1 VILNGNSRGHGQ
13 ELARHL
19 LNVED
24 NEHALVHELR
34 GFLSDDLAGAFREA
48 EAISLGTQCQ
58 QYLFSLSLNPPKL
71 ESVSVETFEEIIA
84 TIEQKLGLA
93 DQPRAIVFHEKQGRR
108 HAHCVWSRIDVGRM
122 RAINLPH
129 FKRKLTD
136 LSREIYLEHGWEM
149 PAGLRNHKDRDPL
162 NYSHAEAGQAK
173 RAKRDPAELKALF
186 QSCWQSSDS
195 GAAFAAALSEH
206 GLCLARGD
214 RRGFVAVDAAGTVYS
229 LSRWCGVKTRAL
241 RSRLGDGKDLSG
253 VDDAIALLA
262 GQSRPIVPDDGF
274 EDQLRDHAD
283 KVAELVQRQRAERQ
297 SLRDVQEA
305 RRNAELAAAKSRLPQ
320 GLNAAWSRLTGA
332 YDRLVQRL
340 AEETRAR
347 QVRDRLKTQALV
359 ERHLAERRALDRE
372 LEFLRAKHALANEL
386 LQDGTPSLRKA
397 YRPDPRQPLITPRED
412 VPFTS
417 AQLKRKPDL
426 ILGHISDKKASF
438 SRNDIVQGLAEFID
452 DPLDLRVAIDRALA
466 SRDLVRLDVTGD
478 AAFTTRDFQA
488 AAARL
493 KTGIANMAGSGGFSV
508 NEPAIKR
515 AVKRENARLQRR
527 VGATLSNEQINAIQH
542 VLAPNQCAAVV
553 GLAGTGKSTLLSV
566 AREAWEQQGYR
577 VHGAALAGKAADSL
591 EGASGIPSRTLAS
604 LEASWKSGYEP
615 LEYGDILVI
624 DEVGMV
630 GTRQL
635 ARIAER
641 LQQIGCKL
649 VLVGDPDQLQ
659 PIQAGT
665 PFKDV
670 VDSVGAARLS
680 EIRRQRTDWQRQASR
695 DLADGFVDAALQ
707 SYADHGAVHEHEDR
721 DQAIAALVD
730 DYVADWKAHGDDQSR
745 LALAHRRKDV
755 HAINQAIRSA
765 RASAIGEQDETL
777 FQTDHGP
784 RAFAKGDRIIF
795 TRNDRDMGVRNG
807 MLGRIEDVDQET
819 LTVRLDADD
828 TKPERKLTFS
838 PQQFTAIDH
847 GFAVTIHRAQGC
859 TVDRSFVLSSRTL
872 DESLTYVAMTRHR
885 EKTRHYTSLCNAKRG
900 KAVRERTA
908 PKPDIHER
916 RARLRLR

>member
-1 VILNGNSRGHGQ
+1 MILNGNSRGHGQ

-19 LNVED
+19 LNVDD

-34 GFLSDDLAGAFREA
+34 GFLTDDLAGAFKEA
-48 EAISLGTQCQ
+48 EAISLGTQCR

-71 ESVSVETFEEIIA
+71 EAVSIETFEEVIA
-84 TIEQKLGLA
+84 AIEQKLGLTG
-93 DQPRAIVFHEKQGRR
+93 QPRAIVFHEKKSRR
-108 HAHCVWSRIDVGRM
+108 HAHCVWSRIDVDRM

-136 LSREIYLEHGWEM
+136 LSREIYLQHGWEM

-162 NYSHAEAGQAK
+162 NYTHAEAGQAK
-173 RAKRDPAELKALF
+173 RAKRDPADLKALF

-229 LSRWCGVKTRAL
+229 LSRWCGVKTKELRA
-241 RSRLGDGKDLSG
+241 RLGDAEDLPS

-262 GQSRPIVPDDGF
+262 GQTRPIVPDDGF
-274 EDQLRDHAD
+274 EDQLRDHAP
-283 KVAELVQRQRAERQ
+283 KAAELVQRQRAERQ
-297 SLRDVQEA
+297 SLRDAQKR
-305 RRNAELAAAKSRLPQ
+305 RRNAQIAAAQSRLPQ
-320 GLNAAWSRLTGA
+320 GLKAAWSRLTGA
-332 YDRLVQRL
+332 YDRLVERL

-347 QVRDRLKTQALV
+347 QVRDRLETQALV
-359 ERHLAERRALDRE
+359 ERHLAERRGLDQE
-372 LEFLRAKHALANEL
+372 LEFLRAQYALADEL
-386 LQDGTPSLRKA
+386 LHDRAPARYEA

-412 VPFTS
+412 VPFTPT
-417 AQLKRKPDL
+417 QLKRQPDL

-438 SRNDIVQGLAEFID
+438 SRDDIVRGLAEFID
-452 DPLDLRVAIDRALA
+452 DPLDLRVAVDRALA
-466 SRDLVRLDVTGD
+466 SRDLVRLDGTSD
-478 AAFTTRDFQA
+478 AAFTTRDLQVTTA
-488 AAARL
+488 KL
-493 KTGIANMAGSGGFSV
+493 QNGIENMARSGGFHV
-508 NEPAIKR
+508 DARAIKR
-515 AVKRENARLQRR
+515 AIRRENGRLQRK
-527 VGATLSNEQINAIQH
+527 VGAKLSEEQINAIHH

-566 AREAWEQQGYR
+566 AREAWEEQGYR
-577 VHGAALAGKAADSL
+577 VYGAALAGKAANSL

-615 LEYGDILVI
+615 LELGDILVI
-624 DEVGMV
+624 DEAGMV

-641 LQQIGCKL
+641 LQQLGCKL

-665 PFKDV
+665 PFKDI
-670 VDSVGAARLS
+670 VDTVGAARLS
-680 EIRRQRTDWQRQASR
+680 EIRRQKTEWQRQASR

-707 SYADHGAVHEHEDR
+707 RYADHGSVREHTDR
-721 DQAIAALVD
+721 NQAIAALVD
-730 DYVADWKAHGDDQSR
+730 DYIADWQAHGDNKSR

-755 HAINQAIRSA
+755 HAINQAVRSA
-765 RASAIGEQDETL
+765 RATAIGKQDETF

-795 TRNDRDMGVRNG
+795 TRNDRDMGLRNG
-807 MLGRIEDVDQET
+807 MLGTIEKVGESQVF
-819 LTVRLDADD
+819 VRLDADD
-828 TKPERKLTFS
+828 TSPARQLTFS
-838 PQQFTAIDH
+838 PQKFPAIDH

-859 TVDRSFVLSSRTL
+859 TVDHSLVLSSRTL
-872 DESLTYVAMTRHR
+872 DNNLTYVAMTRHR
-885 EKTRHYTSLCNAKRG
+885 EKMSVYAGSDIENRRNLIQKR
-900 KAVRERTA
+900 VEIT
-908 PKPDIHER
+908 PDALKR
-916 RARLRLR
+916 SAQRRLR